1 MISRKTID
9 EVFQT
14 ARVEEVIGDFVNLKK
29 SGSSYKGLSPFSNE
43 KTPSFM
49 VSPAKQIWKDFSSGK
64 GGSVVSFLMEH
75 EQFSYP
81 EAILWLAKRYNIEV
95 VEDREQ
101 TEEQI
106 VTAKTREN
114 QYALTEFANK
124 WFQEQL
130 WETEEGKNVA
140 YSYFKER
147 GYTKPI
153 IDKFS
158 LGYSPKSWDAFT
170 KYAINKGYTYE
181 DLNAVGFTVGKKD
194 RPVDRFRERVIFP
207 IHSFSGRTLG
217 FGGRMLGNNKKIAKY
232 LNSPENEIYHK
243 SRILYGIFH
252 AKQSILKEDQ
262 CFLVEGYTDVISL
275 YQSGIENVVASS
287 GTALTPEQI
296 RLIKRLTNNITL
308 IYDGDAAGIKA
319 SFRGIDLMLE
329 QELNV
334 RVVLLPEGEDPD
346 SYAQKH
352 KQEEIHDFFNQK
364 AENFIAFKIKVLKED
379 VRDDPAKKAALIQD
393 VVESIS
399 LIPNLIQRELYVRE
413 AASLLDIREEI
424 LFRQLAISLI
434 EVEKNLSKNT
444 IAKEKKLKAVGK
456 EGEAHVYEGDLF
468 AFLEDKLIGLII
480 RYGDEKIDMPIPDS
494 KEFYETTIVEE
505 VFFQLDE
512 DDLKFTTSHYAEM
525 LREIREGLEDNE
537 YRMGEFFVQKSNP
550 ELGKIAADL
559 MVDKYNL
566 SNWGKRGQY
575 ILPLDKNLH
584 LKLQSLVLRYKRL
597 FVLRDINE
605 KTIKL
610 KKMEEELDR
619 EKCIKDIIRLNE
631 IKQKIDKLLNRS
643 V

>member
-81 EAILWLAKRYNIEV
+81 EAIRWLAKRYNIEV

-106 VTAKTREN
+106 IAAKTREN
-114 QYALTEFANK
+114 QYTLTEFANK

-130 WETEEGKNVA
+130 WETEEGKNIA

-153 IDKFS
+153 IEKFG
-158 LGYSPKSWDAFT
+158 LGYSPKSWSVFT
-170 KYAINKGYTYE
+170 DYAISKGYTYE
-181 DLNAVGFTVGKKD
+181 ALNAVGFTVGKKD
-194 RPVDRFRERVIFP
+194 QPVDRFRERVIFP

-252 AKQSILKEDQ
+252 AKQSILREDQ

-352 KQEEIHDFFNQK
+352 KQDEIHDFFNKK
-364 AENFIAFKIKVLKED
+364 AENFIAFKIKVLQEE
-379 VRDDPAKKAALIQD
+379 VGDDPAKKAALIQD
-393 VVESIS
+393 VVESIA

-413 AASLLDIREEI
+413 AASLLSIREEI

-434 EVEKNLSKNT
+434 EVEKNLSKKT
-444 IAKEKKLKAVGK
+444 FAKESKLKAVDK
-456 EGEAHVYEGDLF
+456 QSEAHTDVGDLF

-505 VFFQLDE
+505 VLFQLDE

-525 LREIREGLEDNE
+525 LREIREGLEDDE
-537 YRMGEFFVQKSNP
+537 YRMGEFFVQKSDP
-550 ELGKIAADL
+550 ELGKIATDL
-559 MVDKYNL
+559 MIDKYKL
-566 SNWGKRGQY
+566 SDWEKRGQY

-597 FVLRDINE
+597 FVLRDIKE

-610 KKMEEELDR
+610 KKIDEQLDR
-619 EKCIKDIIRLNE
+619 EKCIKEVIRLNE

>member
-75 EQFSYP
+75 EQYSYP
-81 EAILWLAKRYNIEV
+81 EAIRWLAKKYNIEV
-95 VEDREQ
+95 EEDRLQ

-106 VTAKTREN
+106 IAAKTREN
-114 QYALTEFANK
+114 QYTLTEFANK

-130 WETEEGKNVA
+130 WETEEGRNIA

-153 IDKFS
+153 IEKFG
-158 LGYSPKSWDAFT
+158 LGYSPKSWSVFT
-170 KYAINKGYTYE
+170 NYAIDKGYAYE
-181 DLNAVGFTVGKKD
+181 ALNAVGFTVGKKD
-194 RPVDRFRERVIFP
+194 KPVDRFRERVMFP

-243 SRILYGIFH
+243 SKILYGVFH
-252 AKQSILKEDQ
+252 AKQSILREDH

-275 YQSGIENVVASS
+275 HQSGIENVVASS

-334 RVVLLPEGEDPD
+334 RVILLPEGEDPD

-352 KQEEIHDFFNQK
+352 KQDEIHDFFNQK
-364 AENFIAFKIKVLKED
+364 AENFIVFKIKVLQEE
-379 VRDDPAKKAALIQD
+379 VGDDPAKKASLIQE
-393 VVESIS
+393 VVQSIA

-413 AASLLDIREEI
+413 AASLLDISEEV
-424 LFRQLAISLI
+424 LFRQLAISLV
-434 EVEKNLSKNT
+434 EVEKNIKKQSY
-444 IAKEKKLKAVGK
+444 IKEKSLIAVSK
-456 EGEAHVYEGDLF
+456 ESEHYLDVGDSF
-468 AFLEDKLIGLII
+468 AFLEDKLIGLMI
-480 RYGDEKIDMPIPDS
+480 RSGDEIIEMPIPGT
-494 KEFYETTIVEE
+494 KEFYETTISEE
-505 VFFQLDE
+505 VLLQLDE
-512 DDLKFTTSHYAEM
+512 DELSFTTYHYAEM
-525 LREIREGLEDNE
+525 LKDIREGLDNE
-537 YRMGEFFVQKSNP
+537 EHRMGEFFVQQSDS
-550 ELGKIAADL
+550 ELGKIATDL
-559 MVDKYNL
+559 MVDKYKL
-566 SNWGKRGQY
+566 SAWDKRGQY
-575 ILPLDKNLH
+575 IVPLDKNLNIE
-584 LKLQSLVLRYKRL
+584 LQSSMLRYKRL
-597 FVLRDINE
+597 FVLRSIKE
-605 KTIKL
+605 KAKQLDKIDK
-610 KKMEEELDR
+610 EIDR
-619 EKCIKDIIRLNE
+619 EKCIKEVMRLNE
-631 IKQKIDKLLNRS
+631 IKRKIDKLLNRS
-643 V
+643 A